1 MVENPKF
8 AIKILEKI
16 GAPLAAA
23 IESVPLKAEDT
34 EVEAAKIMAQ
44 MMGQAVQISIALNS
58 SLNINDNDEGQADS
72 LRLALAALAAPLL
85 ADFYRQNE
93 RVPEDQDIKRIIKA
107 QEAVLAF
114 AENFTAASE
123 EKSRLTTI
131 DHDAPFFDET
141 QVSLAVLQ
149 SLTPVITA
157 IAEFPFGQSET
168 KLLQDVAEKLKKDA
182 ADIAK
187 NGKLGEVMA
196 VKALAQLYADCHRA
210 ETQRLASA
218 SDENRGELSLD
229 PVWDAYRTRVAMVE
243 AVMGA
248 QTSTGV
254 QSASGPSPAAE
265 TPAQAQAPAAPPPQE
280 QTPAAPPPP
289 VSAPPA
295 AAAPSSGNPMGFFK
309 QGGNQAQTPAA
320 PPPSAPPAAAPP
332 QEQAP
337 AASTPPAGNPPPPAA
352 PAESNTS
359 GSAANPMGFFKPGAK
374 KEDDSGSTVA

>member
-1 MVENPKF
+1 MVVNPKF

-23 IESVPLKAEDT
+23 IEAVPLKGDDT

-44 MMGQAVQISIALNS
+44 MMGQAVQISIALNA
-58 SLNINDNDEGQADS
+58 SLNINDSDEGQADS

-114 AENFTAASE
+114 AENFSAAAE
-123 EKSRLTTI
+123 EKSRLATI
-131 DHDAPFFDET
+131 DHDAPLFDET

-149 SLTPVITA
+149 SLTPVIAA

-168 KLLQDVAEKLKKDA
+168 KLLQDVAEKLKTDA
-182 ADIAK
+182 AEIAK
-187 NGKLGEVMA
+187 SGKLGEVMA
-196 VKALAQLYADCHRA
+196 VKALAQLYADCHRT

-229 PVWDAYRTRVAMVE
+229 PVWDAYRTRFAMVE

-248 QTSTGV
+248 EAGTGV
-254 QSASGPSPAAE
+254 QQGASALAPVAE
-265 TPAQAQAPAAPPPQE
+265 TPAVS
-280 QTPAAPPPP
+280 P
-289 VSAPPA
+289 V
-295 AAAPSSGNPMGFFK
+295 
-309 QGGNQAQTPAA
+309 
-320 PPPSAPPAAAPP
+320 

-337 AASTPPAGNPPPPAA
+337 AAAVPPADNTPPAVSAPSGSPMGFFKPGANQAETPAPPAA
-352 PAESNTS
+352 PTAPPAQEQAPAAAASAAPADNTPPAAPS
-359 GSAANPMGFFKPGAK
+359 ENKASAANPMGFFKPGAK

>member
-23 IESVPLKAEDT
+23 IEAVPLKGEDT

-44 MMGQAVQISIALNS
+44 MMGQAVQISIALNA
-58 SLNINDNDEGQADS
+58 SLNITESDEGQADS
-72 LRLALAALAAPLL
+72 TRLALAALAAPLL

-114 AENFTAASE
+114 AENFSAASE

-149 SLTPVITA
+149 ALTPVIGA

-168 KLLQDVAEKLKKDA
+168 KLLQDVADRLKTDA

-229 PVWDAYRTRVAMVE
+229 PVWEAYRIRVAMID
-243 AVMGA
+243 AVMGTETGA
-248 QTSTGV
+248 TGTQDTS
-254 QSASGPSPAAE
+254 APSPAAE
-265 TPAQAQAPAAPPPQE
+265 KPPIAPPPQE
-280 QTPAAPPPP
+280 SAPAQEQAPAAAPP
-289 VSAPPA
+289 A
-295 AAAPSSGNPMGFFK
+295 SGNPMGFFK
-309 QGGNQAQTPAA
+309 PGGGQTDNPA
-320 PPPSAPPAAAPP
+320 
-332 QEQAP
+332 
-337 AASTPPAGNPPPPAA
+337 TPPAA
-352 PAESNTS
+352 PAETASSAPPAETPPSTPPAEDKAS
-359 GSAANPMGFFKPGAK
+359 GSSDNPPTNPMGFFKPGAK
-374 KEDDSGSTVA
+374 KEDDSGSTVT